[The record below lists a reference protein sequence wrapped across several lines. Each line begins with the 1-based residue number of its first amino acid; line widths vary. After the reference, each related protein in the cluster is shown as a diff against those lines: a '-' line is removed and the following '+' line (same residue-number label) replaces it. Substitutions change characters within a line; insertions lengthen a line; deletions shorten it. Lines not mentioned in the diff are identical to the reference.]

1 MPEMKQWRENPE
13 EELARLIPTN
23 EMTNFW
29 SPNVDIMVNPGETAV
44 IIREGAIVELL
55 CPKLTDLTWLEAD
68 VLFYPTLDNSVDSIG
83 TSDIWNNFGLK
94 GEGTTTRL

>member
-1 MPEMKQWRENPE
+1 MPEMKQWREDPK

-44 IIREGAIVELL
+44 IIREGAIVEV
-55 CPKLTDLTWLEAD
+55 LTQQL
-68 VLFYPTLDNSVDSIG
+68 
-83 TSDIWNNFGLK
+83 
-94 GEGTTTRL
+94 